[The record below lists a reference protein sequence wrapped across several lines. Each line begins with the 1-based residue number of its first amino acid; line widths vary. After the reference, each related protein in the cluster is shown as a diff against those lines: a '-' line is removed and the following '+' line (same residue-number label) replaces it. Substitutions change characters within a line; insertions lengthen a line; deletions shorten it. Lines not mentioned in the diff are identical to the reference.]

1 MNTLQLEANQ
11 QVNTPNETELQ
22 DFKLK
27 VQQWLTI
34 DEEISKYETK
44 IRELKKLKN
53 KQLEPQITGFMR
65 QFNIS
70 DLNTKGGKLRCNV
83 RNVKQAL
90 NKNNIRENLS
100 KYMSD
105 EIILNEALSTIL
117 SNREIKT
124 TYKLTKPKK

>member
-11 QVNTPNETELQ
+11 PIKTPNKTEVQ
-22 DFKLK
+22 NFKLK
-27 VQQWLTI
+27 VQQALTI
-34 DEEISKYETK
+34 DEEIAKYETK